1 MKGQMELFPEE
12 KDDRERIEPE
22 AAEVSR
28 EFEWFCGF
36 LLQEKIKLSKNTG
49 YIGKKDCFALNGLLR
64 AKENYEKPTRFQ
76 TFYPV
81 IHFWHYV
88 AMNFQILEIDEKGT
102 GVQKGENWEV
112 FHQASDVERFLLF
125 ALIFLESDDLS
136 EDGYPFISE
145 YGAFAEWFRTASPT
159 PGKEYV
165 LSLPARGYKETDRPA
180 VLMIMEELGMLRVLP
195 ETDLD
200 QRRGTAS
207 WRVEI
212 RPLFGLGRDL
222 HRSIREKGLFSE
234 EEMADFC
241 FGQFMEER
249 LPDRKTDGD
258 RKTGA
263 IRKLFCEPEETDYS
277 GQGIELEIRPRYHD
291 SMRAVRMSLA
301 DTLGDL
307 HAMIQKA
314 FQFDDDHLYA
324 FYVGHGSLRRT
335 YMSGRAQD
343 WDDGPSAE
351 ETRLGSLKLKKSQK
365 FSYLF
370 DFGDSWWFEIKV
382 LKLLEERVEQPEIIR
397 SEKAAP
403 KQYPDWEE

>member
-1 MKGQMELFPEE
+1 MK
-12 KDDRERIEPE
+12 
-22 AAEVSR
+22 
-28 EFEWFCGF
+28 
-36 LLQEKIKLSKNTG
+36 
-49 YIGKKDCFALNGLLR
+49 
-64 AKENYEKPTRFQ
+64 
-76 TFYPV
+76 
-81 IHFWHYV
+81 
-88 AMNFQILEIDEKGT
+88 
-102 GVQKGENWEV
+102 
-112 FHQASDVERFLLF
+112 
-125 ALIFLESDDLS
+125 
-136 EDGYPFISE
+136 
-145 YGAFAEWFRTASPT
+145 
-159 PGKEYV
+159 
-165 LSLPARGYKETDRPA
+165 
-180 VLMIMEELGMLRVLP
+180 
-195 ETDLD
+195 
-200 QRRGTAS
+200 
-207 WRVEI
+207 
-212 RPLFGLGRDL
+212 
-222 HRSIREKGLFSE
+222 
-234 EEMADFC
+234 
-241 FGQFMEER
+241 ER
-249 LPDRKTDGD
+249 LPGGKTDGD

-263 IRKLFCEPEETDYS
+263 IRKLFCEPGETDYS

>member
-1 MKGQMELFPEE
+1 MKGQMELFQTAESW
-12 KDDRERIEPE
+12 DSALTERE

-28 EFEWFCGF
+28 EFDLFCGF
-36 LLQEKIKLSKNTG
+36 LLQEKVKLSKNTG

-88 AMNFQILEIDEKGT
+88 ALRFRILEEDEKGT

-112 FHQASDVERFLLF
+112 FHQASDAERFLLF
-125 ALIFLESDDLS
+125 VLIFLEKGGLS
-136 EDGYPFISE
+136 EDGRPLMPE

-159 PGKEYV
+159 PGQEYTV
-165 LSLPARGYKETDRPA
+165 PLPMRGYGEIGRPA
-180 VLMIMEELGMLRVLP
+180 VLMIMEELGMIHVFSEGVRG
-195 ETDLD
+195 E
-200 QRRGTAS
+200 RRGSAS
-207 WRVEI
+207 VRVEI

-222 HRSIREKGLFSE
+222 YRCVREREFFSDE
-234 EEMADFC
+234 KMVTFC
-241 FGQFMEER
+241 FGQFMEEH
-249 LPDRKTDGD
+249 LPD

-263 IRKLFCEPEETDYS
+263 ILKLFFEPEETDYS

-291 SMRAVRMSLA
+291 SMRAVRMNQE
-301 DTLGDL
+301 DTLHDL
-307 HAMIQKA
+307 HVMIQEA

-324 FYVGHGSLRRT
+324 FYVGHGSLQQT
-335 YMSGRAQD
+335 YVSGRAEN
-343 WDDGPSAE
+343 WDEPLAE
-351 ETRLGSLKLKKSQK
+351 ETKLGSLRLKKGHK

-370 DFGDSWWFEIKV
+370 DFGDEWWFEIKV
-382 LKLLEERVEQPEIIR
+382 LKILDERVEKPEIIR
-397 SEKAAP
+397 SEKPAP